1 MPNNA
6 GNLNNLYA
14 YFVWQGGTIHQLAG
28 VTGCNPEELIY
39 TVPNQMEVIRL
50 DSDYSLG
57 QSALATCSKEFRVNV
72 LAPKH
77 RGNLMFWLGVR
88 NGYAIM

>member
-6 GNLNNLYA
+6 GNLKNLYL
-14 YFVWQGGTIHQLAG
+14 YFGWQGGTIHQIAE

-39 TVPNQMEVIRL
+39 TVPDKMETIRL
-50 DSDYSLG
+50 DSDYSAG
-57 QSALATCSKEFRVNV
+57 QSALATCNKEFRVNV

-77 RGNLMFWLGVR
+77 SGNLMYWIGVR
-88 NGYAIM
+88 NGYAVM